1 MSAKKKG
8 VKRDKVVSPRSI
20 EVSREMWEELKKR
33 KLDGSYSSVDQ
44 VIRAVF
50 GNSSVAAQAIAQVPK
65 VPVWDEEDENDDGKT
80 RLPQKMFS
88 SQVVRNVKAL
98 KYYTGLSQLMY
109 KWVLKAMRNAV
120 RFSSFFAFCLV

>member
-1 MSAKKKG
+1 
-8 VKRDKVVSPRSI
+8 
-20 EVSREMWEELKKR
+20 MWEELKKR
-33 KLDGSYSSVDQ
+33 KLDGSHSSIDQ

-98 KYYTGLSQLMY
+98 KYYTGLSQLTY